1 MSVGSRRVD
10 DRQGVDGEPEPGQE
24 RLFAQLYPSLRR
36 FAAVVKPPEVDTDDL
51 VQEALLRTLA
61 LRPLSELD
69 DPAAYLRR
77 TIVNLSSNQRRWLAR
92 RRGAIARLGADSPD
106 ETRYPSDLQD
116 LLRLKPADRA
126 ALYLAVVEDRGYDDV
141 ADVLGCSEAAARA
154 RVSRALRR
162 LRVQLEEEVR
172 DE

>member
-1 MSVGSRRVD
+1 M
-10 DRQGVDGEPEPGQE
+10 DGQPEPGEEQQ
-24 RLFAQLYPSLRR
+24 FAQLYPSLRR
-36 FAAVVKPPEVDTDDL
+36 FAAVVKPRDVDADDL

-116 LLRLKPADRA
+116 LLRLKPVDRA
-126 ALYLAVVEDRGYDDV
+126 ALYLAVVEGRGYDDV
-141 ADVLGCSEAAARA
+141 AGVLGCSEDAARA